1 MVACSTATEGPGP
14 LPVNTDLSREWPTA
28 TPAEQGMDAARL
40 QVAYQVAR
48 SQPHL
53 KSLLVVRNGFLVAE
67 EYFTTDD
74 DTAITNIHSVTKSF
88 MSALVGIAIRD
99 GHIASVNQSIADY
112 LVPGIV
118 PSMDDAHRAITI
130 RHLLT
135 MTSGL
140 QWDES
145 AGGESEA
152 FASSGLDAFWEYT
165 LSKPV
170 VDVPGSRVTYN
181 SGNGILLSLILTQ
194 ATGMSTLD
202 YARDVLLA
210 PLGIDSLAWYKDGEY
225 WNGGSRMWMRPRD
238 MAKLGTIYVNGG
250 RSNGQQVIPA
260 DWIHQSLTPV
270 TALGVPYRYGPINT
284 TNYGFLWWIDR
295 EPFRDAFFA
304 WGWGGQFIYCVPALE
319 LVVVTS
325 TNSPAL
331 DEITRREVEKSVLEL
346 IIDRVLPAVVGG

>member
-1 MVACSTATEGPGP
+1 
-14 LPVNTDLSREWPTA
+14 
-28 TPAEQGMDAARL
+28 
-40 QVAYQVAR
+40 
-48 SQPHL
+48 
-53 KSLLVVRNGFLVAE
+53 
-67 EYFTTDD
+67 
-74 DTAITNIHSVTKSF
+74 
-88 MSALVGIAIRD
+88 
-99 GHIASVNQSIADY
+99 
-112 LVPGIV
+112 
-118 PSMDDAHRAITI
+118 
-130 RHLLT
+130 